1 MTGGNVMLARILAAL
16 PGLAMGV
23 NAVGWIIRPAE
34 TAESLGMPLLDGI
47 GRSTQIGDFTSFFV
61 ACALLSFWAAAKL
74 NATAAYS
81 AALILGGA
89 AIFRTLAWAIH
100 GAEFATV
107 FIIVEAVLTAMLL
120 VSANLM
126 KRDA

>member
-1 MTGGNVMLARILAAL
+1 MLARILAAL

-61 ACALLSFWAAAKL
+61 ACALLSFWAAAKR
-74 NATAAYS
+74 NVTAAYS

-89 AIFRTLAWAIH
+89 AIFRTLAWAMH

-126 KRDA
+126 KREA

>member
-1 MTGGNVMLARILAAL
+1 MLARILAVL
-16 PGLAMGV
+16 PGVAMGF
-23 NAVGWIIRPAE
+23 NGIGWLINPAQ

-47 GRSTQIGDFTSFFV
+47 GRSTQVGDFTSFFV

-74 NATAAYS
+74 NVTAAYG

-89 AIFRTLAWAIH
+89 ALFRTTAWAMH

-107 FIIVEAVLTAMLL
+107 FIAVEVVLTLMLL
-120 VSANLM
+120 VSAQLM